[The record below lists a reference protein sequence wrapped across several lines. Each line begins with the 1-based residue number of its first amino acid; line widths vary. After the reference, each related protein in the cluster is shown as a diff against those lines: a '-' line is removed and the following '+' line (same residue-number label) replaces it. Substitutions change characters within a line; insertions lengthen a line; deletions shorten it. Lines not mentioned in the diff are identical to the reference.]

1 MVYKKKQK
9 GLYLGGKQ
17 NKGMIYLNY
26 KLFKNNLN
34 DKDKLIETV
43 LLNRGIENPEEYLSL
58 DSSCINDYDNLDN
71 MEEAVDCFAK
81 HFENNDCISILVDSD
96 PDGFSSA
103 AMLYSY
109 IKMLEED
116 YPVRYIL
123 HNNNKTH
130 GLVKMEDG
138 DFCIPDG
145 TKLFIVPDAGTNDA
159 EQFNK
164 LIDSGIDCIVLDH
177 HEAEDIAKSNKA
189 IIVNNQMSKNYTDK
203 DFSGAGIAMEF
214 LRALDDYYIC
224 DYADKFLDLCAFAN
238 ISDVMDI
245 RNSQTRYYIEE
256 GIKNIKNKFLLAL
269 AKAQEFSTKG
279 IINIHTISWY
289 WTPILNSMIRI
300 GSMEDRDL
308 VFRAFIETDERFPY
322 KKRGSDIEVDED
334 IYTRAARLCKNIKA
348 KQDKMRDALYNEL
361 KDEINPDDKVVVL
374 VVNGADSGIV
384 GLSCMKLCDFASKP
398 TIVLQEYKDGALGG
412 SARNY
417 DGSPVKDFKELV
429 NSVGLFNFAQGHSGA
444 FGCDIDKDKLEDAK
458 KALNEALNHIEYD
471 DTIYVDF
478 IFSPYDLDADF
489 FQTLDKNQWVWGHGV
504 SEPLVAV
511 EGVEVSTDEIAI
523 MGKDKNSISFFADG
537 VKYCKFKLPQDDE
550 LLQLANEAIG
560 ENIKL
565 NVVGECSINDYG
577 GKRIAQM
584 IINDYEVVDK
594 EEEL

>member
-1 MVYKKKQK
+1 MK
-9 GLYLGGKQ
+9 
-17 NKGMIYLNY
+17 Y
-26 KLFKNNLN
+26 KLIGNN
-34 DKDKLIETV
+34 DKENLIEQV
-43 LLNRGIENPEEYLSL
+43 LLNRGIKNPEEYLSL
-58 DSSCINDYDNLDN
+58 DSTCINDYDSLDN
-71 MEEAVDCFAK
+71 MEEAIDCFAT
-81 HFENNDCISILVDSD
+81 HFERGDLIAILVDSD

-109 IKMLEED
+109 IKMLQED

-123 HNNNKTH
+123 HNNNKAH
-130 GLVKMEDG
+130 GLAKMKDG
-138 DFCIPDG
+138 DFNIPEG
-145 TKLFIVPDAGTNDA
+145 TKLFIVPDAGTNDS
-159 EQFNK
+159 EQFNE
-164 LIDSGIDCIVLDH
+164 LIEKGVDCICLDH
-177 HEAEDIAKSNKA
+177 HEAEIVAKSNKA
-189 IIVNNQMSKNYTDK
+189 IIVNNQISKSYTDK
-203 DFSGAGIAMEF
+203 DFSGAGIVMEF

-245 RNSQTRYYIEE
+245 RNAQTRYYVEE
-256 GIKNIKNKFLLAL
+256 GIRNIRNKFLVAL

-279 IINIHTISWY
+279 VTNIHTISWY

-300 GSMEDRDL
+300 GEIEDRDL
-308 VFRAFIETDERFPY
+308 VFRAFIETDEVFPY

-348 KQDKMRDALYNEL
+348 KQDKMRDALYNDL
-361 KDEINPDDKVVVL
+361 KEEINPEDKVIVL
-374 VVNGADSGIV
+374 LSNDADSGIV
-384 GLSCMKLCDFASKP
+384 GLSCMKLCDFAKKP
-398 TIVLQEYKDGALGG
+398 TIVLQEYEDGVLGG

-444 FGCDIDKDKLEDAK
+444 FGVNIDKDKLEDARI
-458 KALNEALNHIEYD
+458 ALNEALEYVKYD

-478 IFSPYDLDADF
+478 IFNPYDLDADF

-511 EGVEVSTDEIAI
+511 EDVVVSTDEIAI

-537 VKYCKFKLPQDDE
+537 VKYCKFKLSPDDE

-560 ENIKL
+560 EEIKL

-577 GKRIAQM
+577 GKRVAQM
-584 IINDYEVVDK
+584 IIDDYEVVDK
-594 EEEL
+594 SEEL

>member
-1 MVYKKKQK
+1 MK
-9 GLYLGGKQ
+9 
-17 NKGMIYLNY
+17 Y
-26 KLFKNNLN
+26 KLIGNN
-34 DKDKLIETV
+34 DKKNLIEQV
-43 LLNRGIENPEEYLSL
+43 LLNRGIKNPEEYLSL
-58 DSSCINDYDNLDN
+58 DSTCINDYDSLDN
-71 MEEAVDCFAK
+71 MEEAIDCFAT
-81 HFENNDCISILVDSD
+81 HFERGDLIAILVDSD

-109 IKMLEED
+109 IKMLRED

-123 HNNNKTH
+123 HNNNKAH
-130 GLVKMEDG
+130 GLAKMKDG
-138 DFCIPDG
+138 DFNIPEG
-145 TKLFIVPDAGTNDA
+145 TKLFIVPDAGTNDS

-164 LIDSGIDCIVLDH
+164 IIESGIDCICLDH
-177 HEAEDIAKSNKA
+177 HEAEIVAKSNKA
-189 IIVNNQMSKNYTDK
+189 IIVNNQISKSYTDK
-203 DFSGAGIAMEF
+203 DFSGAGIVMEF

-256 GIKNIKNKFLLAL
+256 GIKNVRNKFLIAL

-279 IINIHTISWY
+279 VTNIHTISWY

-300 GSMEDRDL
+300 GEIEDRDL
-308 VFRAFIETDERFPY
+308 VFRAFIETDEVFPY

-348 KQDKMRDALYNEL
+348 KQDKMRDALYNDL
-361 KDEINPDDKVVVL
+361 KEEINPEDKVIVL
-374 VVNGADSGIV
+374 LSNDADSGIV
-384 GLSCMKLCDFASKP
+384 GLSCMKLCDFAKKP
-398 TIVLQEYKDGALGG
+398 TIVLQEYEDGVLGG

-444 FGCDIDKDKLEDAK
+444 FGVNIDKDKLEDARI
-458 KALNEALNHIEYD
+458 ALNEALEHVEYD
-471 DTIYVDF
+471 DAIYVDF
-478 IFSPYDLDADF
+478 IFNPYDLDADF

-511 EGVEVSTDEIAI
+511 EDVVVSTDEIAI

-537 VKYCKFKLPQDDE
+537 VKYCKFKLSPDDE

-560 ENIKL
+560 EEIKL

-577 GKRIAQM
+577 GKRVAQM
-584 IINDYEVVDK
+584 IIDDYEVVDK
-594 EEEL
+594 SEDL

>member
-26 KLFKNNLN
+26 KLFKNSLN

-71 MEEAVDCFAK
+71 IEEAIECFNK
-81 HFENNDCISILVDSD
+81 HFENSDIISILVDSD

-109 IKMLEED
+109 IKMLDED

-123 HNNNKTH
+123 HNNNKAH
-130 GLVKMEDG
+130 GLAKMAEG
-138 DFCIPDG
+138 DFYIPYN
-145 TKLFIVPDAGTNDA
+145 TKLFIVPDAGTNDS
-159 EQFNK
+159 EQFNE
-164 LIDSGIDCIVLDH
+164 LINNGIDCIILDH
-177 HEAEDIAKSNKA
+177 HEAEDIAKSNNA
-189 IIVNNQMSKNYTDK
+189 IIVNNQVSKNYTDK
-203 DFSGAGIAMEF
+203 EFSGAGVVMEF

-224 DYADKFLDLCAFAN
+224 DYANKFLDLCAFAN

-256 GIKNIKNKFLLAL
+256 GIQHIRNKFLVAL

-279 IINIHTISWY
+279 ITNIHTISWY

-300 GSMEDRDL
+300 GEIEDRDL
-308 VFRAFIETDERFPY
+308 VFRAFIETDEVFPY

-348 KQDKMRDALYNEL
+348 KQDKMRDALYDSL
-361 KDEINPDDKVVVL
+361 KDEINPEDKVVVL
-374 VVNGADSGIV
+374 VANGADSGIV
-384 GLSCMKLCDFASKP
+384 GLSCMKLCGYAQKP
-398 TIVLQEYKDGALGG
+398 TIVLQEYKDGVLGG

-429 NSVGLFNFAQGHSGA
+429 NSVGLFNFAQGHSSA
-444 FGCDIDKDKLEDAK
+444 FGCDINADKLEDARD
-458 KALNEALNHIEYD
+458 ALNEALEHIEYD

-478 IFSPYDLDADF
+478 ILEPYDLDADF
-489 FQTLDKNQWVWGHGV
+489 FQTLDKNQWVWGHGI
-504 SEPLVAV
+504 SEPLVVV

-537 VKYCKFKLPQDDE
+537 VKYCKFKLSQDDK
-550 LLQLANEAIG
+550 LLQLANDATG
-560 ENIKL
+560 ETIKL

-577 GKRIAQM
+577 GKRVAQM
-584 IINDYEVVDK
+584 IINEYEEV
-594 EEEL
+594 

>member
-1 MVYKKKQK
+1 MK
-9 GLYLGGKQ
+9 
-17 NKGMIYLNY
+17 Y
-26 KLFKNNLN
+26 KLIGNN
-34 DKDKLIETV
+34 DKENLIEQV
-43 LLNRGIENPEEYLSL
+43 LLNRGIKNPEEYLSL
-58 DSSCINDYDNLDN
+58 DSTCINDYDSLDN
-71 MEEAVDCFAK
+71 MEEAIDCFAT
-81 HFENNDCISILVDSD
+81 HFERGDLIAILVDSD

-109 IKMLEED
+109 IKMLQED

-123 HNNNKTH
+123 HNNNKAH
-130 GLVKMEDG
+130 GLAKMKDG
-138 DFCIPDG
+138 DFNIPEG
-145 TKLFIVPDAGTNDA
+145 TKLFIVPDAGTNDS
-159 EQFNK
+159 EQFNE
-164 LIDSGIDCIVLDH
+164 LIESGIDCICLDH
-177 HEAEDIAKSNKA
+177 HESEDIAKTNKA
-189 IIVNNQMSKNYTDK
+189 IIVNNQISKSYTDK
-203 DFSGAGIAMEF
+203 DFSGAGIVMEF

-245 RNSQTRYYIEE
+245 RNAQTRYYVEE
-256 GIKNIKNKFLLAL
+256 GIRNIRNKFLVAL

-279 IINIHTISWY
+279 VTNIHTISWY

-300 GSMEDRDL
+300 GEIEDRDL
-308 VFRAFIETDERFPY
+308 VFRAFIETDEVFPY

-348 KQDKMRDALYNEL
+348 KQDKMRDALYNDL
-361 KDEINPDDKVVVL
+361 KEEINPEDKVIVL
-374 VVNGADSGIV
+374 LSNDADSGIV
-384 GLSCMKLCDFASKP
+384 GLSCMKLCDFAKKP
-398 TIVLQEYKDGALGG
+398 TIVLQEYEDGVLGG

-444 FGCDIDKDKLEDAK
+444 FGVNIDKDKLEDARI
-458 KALNEALNHIEYD
+458 ALNEALEYVKYD

-478 IFSPYDLDADF
+478 IFNPYDLDADF

-511 EGVEVSTDEIAI
+511 EDVVVSTDEIAI

-537 VKYCKFKLPQDDE
+537 VKYCKFKLSPDDE

-560 ENIKL
+560 EEIKL

-577 GKRIAQM
+577 GKRVAQM
-584 IINDYEVVDK
+584 IIDDYEVVDK
-594 EEEL
+594 SEEL

>member
-1 MVYKKKQK
+1 MK
-9 GLYLGGKQ
+9 
-17 NKGMIYLNY
+17 Y
-26 KLFKNNLN
+26 KLIGNN
-34 DKDKLIETV
+34 DKENLIEQV
-43 LLNRGIENPEEYLSL
+43 LLNRGIKNPEEYLSL
-58 DSSCINDYDNLDN
+58 DSTCINDYDSLDN
-71 MEEAVDCFAK
+71 MEEAIDCFAT
-81 HFENNDCISILVDSD
+81 HFERGDLIAILVDSD

-109 IKMLEED
+109 IKMLRED

-123 HNNNKTH
+123 HNNNKAH
-130 GLVKMEDG
+130 GLAKMKDG
-138 DFCIPDG
+138 DFNIPEG
-145 TKLFIVPDAGTNDA
+145 TKLFIVPDAGTNDS

-164 LIDSGIDCIVLDH
+164 IIESGIDCICLDH
-177 HEAEDIAKSNKA
+177 HEAEIVAKSNKA
-189 IIVNNQMSKNYTDK
+189 IIVNNQISKSYTDK
-203 DFSGAGIAMEF
+203 DFSGAGIVMEF

-256 GIKNIKNKFLLAL
+256 GIKNVRNKFLIAL

-279 IINIHTISWY
+279 VTNIHTISWY

-300 GSMEDRDL
+300 GEIEDRDL
-308 VFRAFIETDERFPY
+308 VFRAFIETDEVFPY
-322 KKRGSDIEVDED
+322 KKRESDIEVDED

-348 KQDKMRDALYNEL
+348 KQDKMRDALYNDL
-361 KDEINPDDKVVVL
+361 KEEINPEDKVIVL
-374 VVNGADSGIV
+374 LSNDADSGIV
-384 GLSCMKLCDFASKP
+384 GLSCMKLCDFAKKP
-398 TIVLQEYKDGALGG
+398 TIVLQEYEDGVLGG

-444 FGCDIDKDKLEDAK
+444 FGVNIDKDKLEDARI
-458 KALNEALNHIEYD
+458 ALNEALEHVEYD
-471 DTIYVDF
+471 DAIYVDF
-478 IFSPYDLDADF
+478 IFNPYDLDADF

-511 EGVEVSTDEIAI
+511 EDVVVSTDEIAI

-537 VKYCKFKLPQDDE
+537 VKYCKFKLSPDDE

-560 ENIKL
+560 EEIKL

-577 GKRIAQM
+577 GKRVAQM
-584 IINDYEVVDK
+584 IIDDYEVVDK
-594 EEEL
+594 SEDL

>member
-1 MVYKKKQK
+1 MK
-9 GLYLGGKQ
+9 
-17 NKGMIYLNY
+17 Y
-26 KLFKNNLN
+26 KLIGNN
-34 DKDKLIETV
+34 DKKNLIEQV
-43 LLNRGIENPEEYLSL
+43 LLNRGIKNPEEYLSL
-58 DSSCINDYDNLDN
+58 DSTCINDYDSLDN
-71 MEEAVDCFAK
+71 MEEAIDCFAT
-81 HFENNDCISILVDSD
+81 HFERGDLIAILVDSD

-109 IKMLEED
+109 IKMLRED

-123 HNNNKTH
+123 HNNNKAH
-130 GLVKMEDG
+130 GLAKMKDG
-138 DFCIPDG
+138 DFNIPEG
-145 TKLFIVPDAGTNDA
+145 TKLFIVPDAGTNDS

-164 LIDSGIDCIVLDH
+164 IIESGIDCICLDH
-177 HEAEDIAKSNKA
+177 HEAEIVAKSNKA
-189 IIVNNQMSKNYTDK
+189 IIVNNQISKSYTDK
-203 DFSGAGIAMEF
+203 DFSGAGIVMEF

-256 GIKNIKNKFLLAL
+256 GIKNVRNKFLIAL

-279 IINIHTISWY
+279 VTNIHTISWY

-300 GSMEDRDL
+300 GEIEDRDL
-308 VFRAFIETDERFPY
+308 VFRAFIETDEVFPY

-348 KQDKMRDALYNEL
+348 KQDKMRDALYNDL
-361 KDEINPDDKVVVL
+361 KEEINPEDKVIVL
-374 VVNGADSGIV
+374 LSNDADSGIV
-384 GLSCMKLCDFASKP
+384 GLSCMKLCDFAKKP
-398 TIVLQEYKDGALGG
+398 TIVLQEYEDGVLGG

-444 FGCDIDKDKLEDAK
+444 FGVNIDKDKLEDARI
-458 KALNEALNHIEYD
+458 ALNEALEHVEYD
-471 DTIYVDF
+471 DAIYVDF
-478 IFSPYDLDADF
+478 IFNQYDLDADF

-511 EGVEVSTDEIAI
+511 EDVVVSTDEIAI

-537 VKYCKFKLPQDDE
+537 VKYCKFKLSPDDE

-560 ENIKL
+560 EEIKL

-577 GKRIAQM
+577 GKRVAQM
-584 IINDYEVVDK
+584 IIDDYEVVDK
-594 EEEL
+594 SEDL

>member
-1 MVYKKKQK
+1 MK
-9 GLYLGGKQ
+9 
-17 NKGMIYLNY
+17 Y
-26 KLFKNNLN
+26 KLIGNN
-34 DKDKLIETV
+34 DKKNLIEQV
-43 LLNRGIENPEEYLSL
+43 LLNRGIKNPEEYLSL
-58 DSSCINDYDNLDN
+58 DSTCINDYDSLDN
-71 MEEAVDCFAK
+71 MEEAIDCFAT
-81 HFENNDCISILVDSD
+81 HFERGDLIAILVDSD

-109 IKMLEED
+109 IKMLRED

-123 HNNNKTH
+123 HNNNKAH
-130 GLVKMEDG
+130 GLAKMKDG
-138 DFCIPDG
+138 DFNIPEG
-145 TKLFIVPDAGTNDA
+145 TKLFIVPDAGTNDS

-164 LIDSGIDCIVLDH
+164 IIESGIDCICLDH
-177 HEAEDIAKSNKA
+177 HEAEIVAKSNKA
-189 IIVNNQMSKNYTDK
+189 IIVNNQISKSYTDK
-203 DFSGAGIAMEF
+203 DFSGAGIVMEF

-256 GIKNIKNKFLLAL
+256 GIKNVRNKFLIAL

-279 IINIHTISWY
+279 VTNIHTISWY

-300 GSMEDRDL
+300 GEIEDRDL
-308 VFRAFIETDERFPY
+308 VFRAFIETDEVFPY

-348 KQDKMRDALYNEL
+348 KQDKMRDALYNDL
-361 KDEINPDDKVVVL
+361 KEEINPEDKVIVL
-374 VVNGADSGIV
+374 LSNDADSGIV
-384 GLSCMKLCDFASKP
+384 GLSCMKLCDFAKKP
-398 TIVLQEYKDGALGG
+398 TIVLQEYEDGVLGG

-444 FGCDIDKDKLEDAK
+444 FGVNINKDKLEDARI
-458 KALNEALNHIEYD
+458 ALNEALEHVEYD
-471 DTIYVDF
+471 NAIYVDF
-478 IFSPYDLDADF
+478 IFNPYDLDADF

-511 EGVEVSTDEIAI
+511 EDVVVSTDEIAI

-537 VKYCKFKLPQDDE
+537 VKYCKFKLSPDDE

-560 ENIKL
+560 EEIKL

-577 GKRIAQM
+577 GKRVAQM
-584 IINDYEVVDK
+584 IIDDYEVVDK
-594 EEEL
+594 SEDL